1 MVIVGLTG
9 NVAAGKS
16 TVAELWRDAGIPVAS
31 ADGLARTAVEPETAA
46 LEQIVDLF
54 GHDVLKEDG
63 SLDRAAVRRRVF
75 RDEEVLR
82 RLEAIVH
89 PEVRRLR
96 DEWTADRRA
105 EGAPL
110 VVWEIPLLFETGTEA
125 EVDVVVVV
133 DAPAE
138 VRRRR
143 IVETRGMTPEEAEA
157 VMAAQQPSE
166 AKRSKA
172 DIVLDNGRGPEE
184 LAAAAAEALQGLRA
198 RSTRR

>member
-16 TVAELWRDAGIPVAS
+16 AVADLWREAGVPVVS
-31 ADGLARTAVEPETAA
+31 ADQLARAAVEPGSAA
-46 LEQIVDLF
+46 LGRIADLF
-54 GHDVLKEDG
+54 GTGALNDDG
-63 SLDRAAVRRRVF
+63 TLDRAALRRLVF
-75 RDEEVLR
+75 EDEEALH

-96 DEWTADRRA
+96 DDWTERRRR

-110 VVWEIPLLFETGTEA
+110 VVWEIPLLFETGMEDD
-125 EVDVVVVV
+125 VDVVVVV

-143 IVETRGMTPEEAEA
+143 VVETRGMTETEAEA
-157 VMAAQQPSE
+157 VMAAQQPAA
-166 AKRSKA
+166 AKLSRA
-172 DIVLDNGRGPEE
+172 DIVLANAGTRAE
-184 LAAAAAEALQGLRA
+184 LAARAGEALARLRE
-198 RSTRR
+198 RSGGE